1 MIKMLPK
8 LHNNPGLRLAS
19 GAALTFFIIC
29 SILNLHRYWSY
40 YASFDQGLFN
50 QLFWNSVHGNLFESS
65 LSSTLS
71 TNVVHTQKAP
81 EVFYSHFGQH
91 FNPIFLLWMPIY
103 AVFPCNETL
112 IILQVLFV
120 TFAGLVLYALAR
132 HYLQPMLAAMITVS
146 FYCTTT
152 VNAPTLANFHDISA
166 APLLLFAVL
175 LAMEKQKWWLFF
187 LCAILL
193 LAVRQDVGISLFS
206 IGFYMLVSRR
216 FPRMGLVVCFLSLGY
231 ILLVT
236 QYIMPQFSA
245 DVARRMTIER
255 FGQFTTNAEAST
267 LDIILAI
274 LTNPMR
280 LLGELFRGFP
290 NKLGYIVVHSL
301 ALGIIPVLSSAT
313 WTSAGFPLLYL
324 FLQRASN
331 ALKISIRYAMPV
343 VPGIFYGAI
352 IWWSTRQNLYKKPK
366 IRRFWKTCII
376 LSLIL
381 SIIGNQNSVF
391 YFLIPDTISPLVYI
405 SIPEQWNHIHQFQ
418 PLINQIPAN
427 ASVSATTELI
437 PKLSNRREIVR
448 LSQLQIINDARQTI
462 TVEYII
468 ADIWRRH
475 KYQVAKKRPLL
486 EDFFQFIDEVTNNQQ
501 YGIIGFADGVI
512 LLKKSTISNPQATSA
527 WLNFRK
533 KSEVGSGN
541 GL

>member
-1 MIKMLPK
+1 
-8 LHNNPGLRLAS
+8 
-19 GAALTFFIIC
+19 
-29 SILNLHRYWSY
+29 
-40 YASFDQGLFN
+40 
-50 QLFWNSVHGNLFESS
+50 
-65 LSSTLS
+65 
-71 TNVVHTQKAP
+71 
-81 EVFYSHFGQH
+81 
-91 FNPIFLLWMPIY
+91 
-103 AVFPCNETL
+103 
-112 IILQVLFV
+112 
-120 TFAGLVLYALAR
+120 
-132 HYLQPMLAAMITVS
+132 
-146 FYCTTT
+146 
-152 VNAPTLANFHDISA
+152 
-166 APLLLFAVL
+166 
-175 LAMEKQKWWLFF
+175 
-187 LCAILL
+187 
-193 LAVRQDVGISLFS
+193 
-206 IGFYMLVSRR
+206 
-216 FPRMGLVVCFLSLGY
+216 
-231 ILLVT
+231 
-236 QYIMPQFSA
+236 
-245 DVARRMTIER
+245 
-255 FGQFTTNAEAST
+255 
-267 LDIILAI
+267 
-274 LTNPMR
+274 
-280 LLGELFRGFP
+280 
-290 NKLGYIVVHSL
+290 
-301 ALGIIPVLSSAT
+301 
-313 WTSAGFPLLYL
+313 
-324 FLQRASN
+324 
-331 ALKISIRYAMPV
+331 MPV

-501 YGIIGFADGVI
+501 YGIIGFASGVI

>member
-1 MIKMLPK
+1 MTNTVIKTLPK
-8 LHNNPGLRLAS
+8 LTNNQGLRLAS

-50 QLFWNSVHGNLFESS
+50 QLFWNSVHGNFFQSS

-71 TNVVHTQKAP
+71 TNVVHAQKAP
-81 EVFYSHFGQH
+81 EVFYSHLGQH

-103 AVFPCNETL
+103 AIFPCNETL

-120 TFAGLVLYALAR
+120 TIAGLVLYALAR

-146 FYCTTT
+146 FYCTAT
-152 VNAPTLANFHDISA
+152 VNGPTLANFHDISA

-255 FGQFTTNAEAST
+255 FGQFTTNSEAST
-267 LDIILAI
+267 VDIILAI

-280 LLGELFRGFP
+280 LLRELVRGFP

-301 ALGIIPVLSSAT
+301 ALGIIPVLSRAT
-313 WTSAGFPLLYL
+313 WTAGFPLLYL

-352 IWWSTRQNLYKKPK
+352 IWWSTRQNLYKKAK

-376 LSLIL
+376 LSLIV
-381 SIIGNQNSVF
+381 SILGNQNSAF
-391 YFLIPDTISPLVYI
+391 YFLIPDTIRPLIYI

-418 PLINQIPAN
+418 PLLKQIPAN

-448 LSQLQIINDARQTI
+448 LSELRLINDARQTI
-462 TVEYII
+462 TVDYII

-475 KYQVAKKRPLL
+475 KYQIAIKKRQPS
-486 EDFFQFIDEVTNNQQ
+486 EDFFQFIDEVTKNQQ

-512 LLKKSTISNPQATSA
+512 LLKKSTISNPQATNA
-527 WLNFRK
+527 WLNFR
-533 KSEVGSGN
+533 S
-541 GL
+541 